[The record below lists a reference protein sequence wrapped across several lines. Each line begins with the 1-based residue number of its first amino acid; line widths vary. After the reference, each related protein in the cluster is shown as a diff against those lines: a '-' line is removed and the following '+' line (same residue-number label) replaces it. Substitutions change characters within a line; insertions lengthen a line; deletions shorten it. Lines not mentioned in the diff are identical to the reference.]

1 MFPDG
6 KTKEGFCNHLFWI
19 LFERIWLIKYIP
31 VFVVHF
37 GVKVHYTSLFHLHLI
52 KLYYQR
58 GRSVLQ
64 EVQEAWWLLLKIQ
77 RNYLPLPLWSAASA
91 EQRLLPYP
99 SVAGTNKSGQCE
111 DVLLTINF
119 PPVITRIYVLFIL
132 LNYPPLLHMQIHSH
146 RIDLILLL
154 LIKPS
159 SSSSLAVQFLYCRS
173 SRCAAIQCWSLFV
186 VNPNSVRQLPCSVC
200 ICKAQEKT
208 WFNDSTTNGGYIYCY
223 HHGWRALLSSNKW
236 TMKLDGWH

>member
-1 MFPDG
+1 M
-6 KTKEGFCNHLFWI
+6 
-19 LFERIWLIKYIP
+19 
-31 VFVVHF
+31 
-37 GVKVHYTSLFHLHLI
+37 
-52 KLYYQR
+52 
-58 GRSVLQ
+58 LQ

-99 SVAGTNKSGQCE
+99 SVAWPTNKSGQCE

-186 VNPNSVRQLPCSVC
+186 VNRIQWDNCRALCAVAKPRRRHGLTTAQQTVAIFIVITMVDALSCPQINGQWNWMDDTKIYIQWASAVAGRTDGSASAGIGHRALIHCNVQCLLPCRSF
-200 ICKAQEKT
+200 E
-208 WFNDSTTNGGYIYCY
+208 
-223 HHGWRALLSSNKW
+223 RALQRNKV
-236 TMKLDGWH
+236 GH